1 MKTGKNTNYFLN
13 LEKRNFLRKKI
24 SKLKLSNGEET
35 EDPKEI
41 LEEEKSFYKKL
52 YTSKNVDPENSEFD
66 IFFNN
71 NLLKPLTGG
80 IQLFYTAVVQLF
92 STNALTDVT
101 KVELVQLLVTLKDI
115 VVTYN
120 KKNKV

>member
-1 MKTGKNTNYFLN
+1 M
-13 LEKRNFLRKKI
+13 LRKKI